1 VAPEAP
7 RADRTQ
13 TGFSGETPMKLR
25 KPKTPGAIIPTASM
39 ADIAFLLI
47 IFFMVT
53 TTHEVDR
60 TSVNLPAAT
69 IRKKAEQGAAI
80 VVMVKDST
88 GQLFYKFSD
97 GENMS
102 HDVQGPDDIY
112 LEASRLTYDN
122 PRKQF
127 ALKADG
133 TVHFEKI
140 DELLDQM
147 RKGGVERVLLLTS
160 AGEGAL

>member
-1 VAPEAP
+1 
-7 RADRTQ
+7 
-13 TGFSGETPMKLR
+13 MKIKKQKR
-25 KPKTPGAIIPTASM
+25 EDAIIPTASM

-60 TSVNLPAAT
+60 TSVNLPAAV
-69 IRKKAEQGAAI
+69 IREKAEQGAAI
-80 VVMVKDST
+80 VVMAKVDGT
-88 GQLFYKFSD
+88 LHYKFSD

-102 HDVQGPDDIY
+102 HDVSGPGDIY
-112 LEASRLTYDN
+112 LEASRLTY
-122 PRKQF
+122 REAKKQF

-133 TVHFEKI
+133 TVQFEKV

-147 RKGGVERVLLLTS
+147 RKGSVQNVLLLT
-160 AGEGAL
+160 AAAEAPK